1 MGRDHV
7 AQNVLQR
14 TIRQIGH
21 PPILRDSVSAIP
33 GVPVNQPS
41 EAFNGASP
49 AVRAG
54 MDAVALLER
63 EAALLVA
70 YMTSYGRYKGAAAA
84 HDSVAAAG
92 QAEAMVPLIDSAI
105 ASGSEAASRE
115 VEAQRL
121 LLAVLDSA
129 GRTGG
134 NARPRAPSSTGVI
147 SPQLRDELIAGG
159 MTRGEVDHLERELR
173 ASPGVAAQ
181 QLAAVRGQLAV
192 DSSMRRGLG
201 STDARAWPP
210 PSERPRLADAAA
222 TARQIRSA
230 PMYLLGETTRKPSV
244 AAERGSGGWF
254 TRYGGLWWALPV
266 IGIVLLAGY
275 ARWLRR
281 RAA

>member
-1 MGRDHV
+1 MCSSD
-7 AQNVLQR
+7 L
-14 TIRQIGH
+14 
-21 PPILRDSVSAIP
+21 DSVSAIP

-63 EAALLVA
+63 ETALLVA
-70 YMTSYGRYKGAAAA
+70 YITSYGRYKGAAAA

-92 QAEAMVPLIDSAI
+92 QAEAMVLLIDSAI
-105 ASGSEAASRE
+105 ASGSEAASRVE
-115 VEAQRL
+115 EAQRL
-121 LLAVLDSA
+121 LLAVLDSG
-129 GRTGG
+129 GRPGG
-134 NARPRAPSSTGVI
+134 NARPRAASSSGVI
-147 SPQLRDELIAGG
+147 SPELRDELITGG

-173 ASPGVAAQ
+173 ASPGVAARE
-181 QLAAVRGQLAV
+181 LAAVRGQLAV
-192 DSSMRRGLG
+192 DSSMRSGLG
-201 STDARAWPP
+201 STDAAQGWPP
-210 PSERPRLADAAA
+210 PNERPRLADAAA

-230 PMYLLGETTRKPSV
+230 PMYLLGATARKPSV
-244 AAERGSGGWF
+244 ATARGSGGWF
-254 TRYGGLWWALPV
+254 ARYGGLWWALPV